1 MTYQIKKQIRATP
14 QVGIKPYRQIHAHST
29 GNPNSTAQNEADYMS
44 RKDLN
49 SGFYTH
55 VVGNGQVIQTANV
68 NQGAWDVGGNWNNE
82 TYAAVELIESHKTK
96 EEFLR
101 DYAIYIELLRDLANQ
116 AGIPIQVDVGGVGI
130 NTHYYCTYNQPGN
143 NSDHVDPYPY
153 LQKWGISKEQFKKD
167 IEQGVAVQKEE
178 TKKEERKKESTMVCT
193 YQYEGNGAIW
203 YFDGKNVTVLA
214 HPDEWE
220 VLKMIYKANNGK
232 EMPHFVW
239 KKNAPFNARL
249 ENIAKRAVLP
259 NIKG

>member
-1 MTYQIKKQIRATP
+1 MDYQIKKQIRATP

-29 GNPNSTAQNEADYMS
+29 GNPSSTAQNEADYMS

-116 AGIPIQVDVGGVGI
+116 AGIPIQIDCSGVGI

-167 IEQGVAVQKEE
+167 IEQGVAVQKEVLE
-178 TKKEERKKESTMVCT
+178 KKEEKVSVAKMFCLFKYKNAMYFYNGVYTVVLT
-193 YQYEGNGAIW
+193 EGAQVNI
-203 YFDGKNVTVLA
+203 
-214 HPDEWE
+214 
-220 VLKMIYKANNGK
+220 LKSIYHANNGK
-232 EMPHFVW
+232 DIPEYDWSPNNPTAKMLVSLL
-239 KKNAPFNARL
+239 KDERKNQL
-249 ENIAKRAVLP
+249 L
-259 NIKG
+259 